1 MGGLRPG
8 RPPINVTMGS
18 YLISNCR
25 RHGLWISRSA
35 PLIAAIRTAHRQQ
48 SYEKWKTFWSK
59 EAKGRV
65 LRLLV
70 SQPSQKSLKI
80 HAKLKK
86 PQSSLIVQMRT
97 GKIGLRSFLNSRK
110 IVESEQ
116 CECGHTSQTV
126 RHDLM
131 ECRKFSRLRQEIRK
145 EEQRKEPFGVVEWR
159 KMLTHPSYT
168 KKAVDFMR
176 RTRLLKQYKEV
187 SWE

>member
-1 MGGLRPG
+1 MGCGFPG
-8 RPPINVTMGS
+8 P
-18 YLISNCR
+18 
-25 RHGLWISRSA
+25 

-48 SYEKWKTFWSK
+48 SYEKWKSK

-70 SQPSQKSLKI
+70 SQPDQKSVKI

-86 PQSSLIVQMRT
+86 PQSSLLVQMRT
-97 GKIGLRSFLNSRK
+97 GKIGLRSFLYSRK

-126 RHDLM
+126 RHILM
-131 ECRKFSRLRQEIRK
+131 ERRKFSRLRQEIWK

-159 KMLTHPSYT
+159 KMLTHPSHRAQR
-168 KKAVDFMR
+168 K
-176 RTRLLKQYKEV
+176 L
-187 SWE
+187 